1 MSQLEQL
8 RDITKDTMWIH
19 ILFGKNE
26 DGRSIVSELLDTEID
41 TLLSTMLPIFATI
54 YGHPI
59 VDASRSVEQ
68 YIRNHITGAGVYD
81 KDRIYHVPKT
91 FVFSHLMLFIKD
103 GKIAD
108 EFKTLICRI
117 HEMYLNGDVE
127 TFASTFMLCHIVEF
141 YSKDLLPLSAF
152 CDIDHLTYLNLDRIF
167 ATYAWI
173 KEDESRASLF
183 APDSRYFISYNM
195 FMQMSEKKQYFISTY
210 FAQHNYTM
218 HGYSIHQLMI
228 DDKLLMTDDI
238 MSLNDDI
245 EFEPQI
251 LAIVERNLN
260 LLQQPQVQM

>member
-41 TLLSTMLPIFATI
+41 ILLSMMHIFATI

-59 VDASRSVEQ
+59 VDASQRAEQ
-68 YIRNHITGAGVYD
+68 YIRNMITGAGVYD
-81 KDRIYHVPKT
+81 KDRIYYLPKT
-91 FVFSHLMLFIKD
+91 FAFRHLMLFIKD

-108 EFKTLICRI
+108 EFKTLICKI
-117 HEMYLNGDVE
+117 YEMYLNGEVE
-127 TFASTFMLCHIVEF
+127 TFASTFMLCRIVEF

-152 CDIDHLTYLNLDRIF
+152 CDINYLAYLNLDRIF

-173 KEDESRASLF
+173 KEDESMASLF
-183 APDSRYFISYNM
+183 APDSKYFISYNM

-210 FAQHNYTM
+210 FAQHNYDM
-218 HGYSIHQLMI
+218 RGYSIHQLMI
-228 DDKLLMTDDI
+228 DNKLLTTDDI

-251 LAIVERNLN
+251 CAIIERNL
-260 LLQQPQVQM
+260 L